1 MCFTPNNL
9 REYLLVSQ
17 PLPDCITFWGV
28 RGKYHI
34 MLMMYWVCQKDGSLL
49 IIIHFSSH
57 VKILAISSSRV
68 NYSSYRLLCMKLWQ
82 NNNSFIVCCDFLGW
96 KSGQRSV
103 GWFFCPT
110 WCGQIS
116 SSGIIMVNGPKGPK
130 QLHSKV
136 WFLGRKGSSVDV
148 GSLRLHALPIWGWG
162 LQIWIFQQTI
172 FQKYEMSSSMS
183 PTSSQSAWI
192 LKIKLN
198 TSLYESRSWEATS
211 AVELSRAAV
220 TWVVSQINP

>member
-110 WCGQIS
+110 WCGQVS

-162 LQIWIFQQTI
+162 LQIWIFQQTK
-172 FQKYEMSSSMS
+172 QKLLCLFNVASEVTLGHFCY
-183 PTSSQSAWI
+183 TSV
-192 LKIKLN
+192 IKPAHIQREE
-198 TSLYESRSWEATS
+198 T
-211 AVELSRAAV
+211 
-220 TWVVSQINP
+220 